1 LSVYLDTSALVKLYV
16 DEDGSDAVWRLVGGD
31 AGATCRITWAEAL
44 AALARRERESAP
56 DAAGVWAVARQR
68 LTHDWHA
75 LQIVEVTQ
83 PLVEQAGEFAQTFA
97 LRGYDAIQLAAG
109 QALGRALTR
118 APVFVSFDRRLN
130 RAARVLGLALPEGVP
145 T

>member
-1 LSVYLDTSALVKLYV
+1 LSIYLDTSALVKLYV
-16 DEDGSDAVWRLVGGD
+16 EEEGSDAVWRLVGAD
-31 AGATCRITWAEAL
+31 AGATCRVTWAEAL
-44 AALARRERESAP
+44 AALARRERESAA
-56 DAAGVWAVARQR
+56 DSAAVWAVARER
-68 LTHDWHA
+68 LAHDWPA

-97 LRGYDAIQLAAG
+97 LRGFDAVQLAAG
-109 QALGRALTR
+109 QALGRVLTE

>member
-1 LSVYLDTSALVKLYV
+1 LSLYLDTSALVKLYV
-16 DEDGSDAVWRLVGGD
+16 EEEGSDAVWRLVESD

-56 DAAGVWAVARQR
+56 DAAEVWAVARRR
-68 LTHDWHA
+68 LRHDWPA
-75 LQIVEVTQ
+75 LRIVEVTQ
-83 PLVEQAGEFAQTFA
+83 PLVEQAGEFAETFA
-97 LRGYDAIQLAAG
+97 LRGYDAVQLAAG
-109 QALGRALTR
+109 QALSRALTQ

-130 RAARVLGLALPEGVP
+130 RAARVLGLILPEGLP